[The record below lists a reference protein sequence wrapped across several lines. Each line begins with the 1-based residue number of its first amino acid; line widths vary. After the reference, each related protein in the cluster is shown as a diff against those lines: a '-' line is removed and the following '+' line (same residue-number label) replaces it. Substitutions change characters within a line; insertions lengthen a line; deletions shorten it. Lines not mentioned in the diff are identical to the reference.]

1 MKKSYKWVVAIV
13 AVTVVCAV
21 SSYIRDY
28 YESKTTLEGFTPV
41 DVENLDLNEAR
52 QNADIGREEYIIKI
66 NLNTATLDELCKL
79 PSIGEKT
86 AKRIIDFRN
95 DYGTFGKIQ
104 EIMLV
109 PGIGEKTYVEIS
121 KYLTVE

>member
-1 MKKSYKWVVAIV
+1 MKKSYKWVVAVV

-28 YESKTTLEGFTPV
+28 YNNKTLLKGFTPI
-41 DVENLDLNEAR
+41 DVKNIDLNEACP
-52 QNADIGREEYIIKI
+52 NADIGREEYIIKI
-66 NLNTATLDELCKL
+66 NLNTATLEELCNL

-86 AKRIIDFRN
+86 AQRIIDFRN
-95 DYGTFGKIQ
+95 DYGTFRKIQ

-109 PGIGEKTYVEIS
+109 PGIGEKTFAEIS
-121 KYLTVE
+121 KYLTIE